1 MTSNKCDRSI
11 NIRTGGVYLC
21 LLLDARPSRAASSLK
36 WHGDDSQWRTPSI
49 TYWFSFWHWH
59 FSIFFVLFCIFFV
72 RIFYVSHDSQ
82 DLKIF
87 SYIARDASSNFFRC
101 NVFKT
106 TKKVCVY
113 PSLMH
118 PSFSFFRG
126 IPLRKSAEG
135 WECHHP
141 TISREMRKKWKGFGW
156 NLSRFVLGSEWKQ
169 DTHTHTHHSVS
180 IYSIRVLDISK
191 KGSGKTRRRKIKK
204 IRKAM
209 QCFSINSERA
219 PHLRSAVV

>member
-1 MTSNKCDRSI
+1 MTHNDAP
-11 NIRTGGVYLC
+11 
-21 LLLDARPSRAASSLK
+21 LLLPTGFLFDI
-36 WHGDDSQWRTPSI
+36 DISQ
-49 TYWFSFWHWH
+49 YF
-59 FSIFFVLFCIFFV
+59 LFCFVFFFV

-169 DTHTHTHHSVS
+169 DTHTHTHTSFRFYIFHSCAG
-180 IYSIRVLDISK
+180 Y
-191 KGSGKTRRRKIKK
+191 IKK
-204 IRKAM
+204 RFRENKKKK
-209 QCFSINSERA
+209 NKKNT
-219 PHLRSAVV
+219 